1 MRAPTHDRLTQAVFQ
16 FANGRVLWLPTAQI
30 GGSDDTHRFFNG
42 GFFKMLR
49 MGRNP
54 QDEKI
59 ETGSPK
65 PAYQPRTQSPPY
77 QSGETQTRQPGD
89 YNSSTKALTESETL
103 AREIK
108 DGTLSG
114 FVGSGTSVTG
124 EATFKAMLRIDGHL
138 SGRITSNTGMLVV
151 GAGGQVDANIEV
163 AVANIQGVVNGDI
176 IGGQRVELGRAAK
189 VNGNIQTPSL
199 VIEQGAVFE
208 GSCKMIQQKAA
219 AEKAPKHKE
228 DLLDTTTA
236 QPVKVDTIKK
246 IEELK
251 KPAIAIAS

>member
-1 MRAPTHDRLTQAVFQ
+1 
-16 FANGRVLWLPTAQI
+16 
-30 GGSDDTHRFFNG
+30 
-42 GFFKMLR
+42 MLR

-59 ETGSPK
+59 ETGSPE
-65 PAYQPRTQSPPY
+65 PAYQPRTQSPY
-77 QSGETQTRQPGD
+77 QSGETNTRQSVE

-138 SGRITSNTGMLVV
+138 SGRITSNTGTLVV
-151 GAGGQVDANIEV
+151 GSGGQVDANIEV
-163 AVANIQGVVNGDI
+163 AVASIQGIVNGDI
-176 IGGQRVELGRAAK
+176 IAGQRVELGRAAK

-219 AEKAPKHKE
+219 AEKGPKK
-228 DLLDTTTA
+228 DVLDATAA
-236 QPVKVDTIKK
+236 QPVKVDAVKK
-246 IEELK
+246 IEEVK